1 MIIKLKKTIN
11 IGDLGNIYLMYWF
24 PNKKDEIDD
33 DKRYFSV
40 YYSNN
45 FHLDSTDFT
54 AEIDDN
60 GNVFENSNIYMI
72 LERYIKEQLEDNKHL
87 FADAEEAVFDVFK
100 RLFASKMLAG
110 EENKGA

>member
-11 IGDLGNIYLMYWF
+11 VGDLGNIYLMYWF

-40 YYSNN
+40 YYSNKY
-45 FHLDSTDFT
+45 HLGSMDFT
-54 AEIDDN
+54 AELDDN
-60 GNVFENSNIYMI
+60 GIVCEGSNTYMI
-72 LERYIKEQLEDNKHL
+72 LETYIKEQLENNEHL
-87 FADAEEAVFDVFK
+87 FADSEEAVFDVFK